1 MFYSSQKICNFN
13 TYSIKFHKLQCARMA
28 GNDIKQILIN
38 PSYPNS
44 SNDVSMAADTNESHL
59 LIIEDDQGR
68 KEFPLEQPVYSI
80 GRDRDCNI
88 RLMSQFV
95 SRRHAT
101 LVRLPREHNSHS
113 YYYRIVDGDAKG
125 KPSSNGLM
133 INGRKIPA
141 HDLKNEDEVV
151 FGPQVR
157 AIYYL
162 LRNNERIGQTDSSE
176 YDITLINPGMTED
189 LED

>member
-1 MFYSSQKICNFN
+1 
-13 TYSIKFHKLQCARMA
+13 MA
-28 GNDIKQILIN
+28 
-38 PSYPNS
+38 
-44 SNDVSMAADTNESHL
+44 MAAASNEHHL

-68 KEFPLEQPVYSI
+68 KEFFLEHPIYSI

-88 RLMSQFV
+88 RLISQFV
-95 SRRHAT
+95 SRHHAT
-101 LVRLPREHNSHS
+101 LVRLPLPNNSQR
-113 YYYRIVDGDAKG
+113 YYYRIVDGNAQG
-125 KPSSNGLM
+125 KPSCNGLL

-141 HDLKNEDEVV
+141 HNLVNEDEVI

-162 LRNNERIGQTDSSE
+162 LQNTEIVSSTDAIE
-176 YDITLINPGMTED
+176 YDITLINPAMIED

>member
-1 MFYSSQKICNFN
+1 M
-13 TYSIKFHKLQCARMA
+13 ART
-28 GNDIKQILIN
+28 DF
-38 PSYPNS
+38 
-44 SNDVSMAADTNESHL
+44 SNNLSMTAETNESHL
-59 LIIEDDQGR
+59 LILEDDQGR
-68 KEFPLEQPVYSI
+68 KEFTLEHPVYSV
-80 GRDRDCNI
+80 GRDRECDI
-88 RLMSQFV
+88 RLVSQFV

-101 LVRLPREHNSHS
+101 LVRLPRDNNSHR

-133 INGRKIPA
+133 INGRKMSA
-141 HDLKNEDEVV
+141 HDLKNEDEIV

-162 LRNNERIGQTDSSE
+162 LRDTMRLGQTDASE

-189 LED
+189 IED

>member
-1 MFYSSQKICNFN
+1 
-13 TYSIKFHKLQCARMA
+13 MA
-28 GNDIKQILIN
+28 E
-38 PSYPNS
+38 NS
-44 SNDVSMAADTNESHL
+44 SKQFLIHKTSTDFSNDLSMAAENHESHI
-59 LIIEDDQGR
+59 LIVEDDQGR
-68 KEFPLEQPVYSI
+68 KEFTLERPIYSI
-80 GRDRDCNI
+80 GRDRECDI
-88 RLMSQFV
+88 RLVSQFA

-101 LVRLPREHNSHS
+101 LVRLPRDDNSKS

-133 INGRKIPA
+133 INGRKLSA

-162 LRNNERIGQTDSSE
+162 LKRDTMPPGQADVSE
-176 YDITLINPGMTED
+176 YDITLINPGMTDD

>member
-1 MFYSSQKICNFN
+1 MPGKD
-13 TYSIKFHKLQCARMA
+13 TKKL
-28 GNDIKQILIN
+28 LIN
-38 PSYPNS
+38 QTLTDC
-44 SNDVSMAADTNESHL
+44 SNDRSMPAETNESHL

-68 KEFPLEQPVYSI
+68 KEFSLENPLYSI
-80 GRDRDCNI
+80 GRDRECNI
-88 RLMSQFV
+88 RLVSQFV

-125 KPSSNGLM
+125 KPSANGMM
-133 INGRKIPA
+133 INGRKMPA
-141 HDLKNEDEVV
+141 HDLKNEDEIV

-162 LRNNERIGQTDSSE
+162 LKNTQRSGQTDSSE

-189 LED
+189 EDIED

>member
-1 MFYSSQKICNFN
+1 
-13 TYSIKFHKLQCARMA
+13 MA

-38 PSYPNS
+38 QSS
-44 SNDVSMAADTNESHL
+44 TDFSNDLSMAAESSESHL
-59 LIIEDDQGR
+59 LIIQDDQGR
-68 KEFPLEQPVYSI
+68 KEFSLEHAVYSI
-80 GRDRDCNI
+80 GRDRECNI
-88 RLMSQFV
+88 RLISQFV

-101 LVRLPREHNSHS
+101 LVRLQHEHNSQS

-133 INGRKIPA
+133 INGRKMP
-141 HDLKNEDEVV
+141 HHNLKNEDEIV
-151 FGPQVR
+151 FGPSVR

-162 LRNNERIGQTDSSE
+162 LKNSQRSGQTDASE

-189 LED
+189 MEDI

>member
-1 MFYSSQKICNFN
+1 MVRYD
-13 TYSIKFHKLQCARMA
+13 T
-28 GNDIKQILIN
+28 KQILIN
-38 PSYPNS
+38 QSS
-44 SNDVSMAADTNESHL
+44 TDFSNDLSMAAEINENHL

-68 KEFPLEQPVYSI
+68 KEFSLEQPVYSI
-80 GRDRDCNI
+80 GRDRECNI

-133 INGRKIPA
+133 INGRKMPA
-141 HDLKNEDEVV
+141 HDLKNEDEIV

-162 LRNNERIGQTDSSE
+162 LRNTQRLGQTDSSE

-189 LED
+189 LEDLGD

>member
-1 MFYSSQKICNFN
+1 
-13 TYSIKFHKLQCARMA
+13 MA
-28 GNDIKQILIN
+28 GNYIKQSLITH
-38 PSYPNS
+38 S
-44 SNDVSMAADTNESHL
+44 STDVTSDPSMAAETNESHL

-68 KEFPLEQPVYSI
+68 KEFPLENPVYSI
-80 GRDRDCNI
+80 GRDRECNI
-88 RLMSQFV
+88 RLVSQFV

-101 LVRLPREHNSHS
+101 LVRLPREQNSHS

-125 KPSSNGLM
+125 KLSSNGLM
-133 INGRKIPA
+133 INGRKMPS
-141 HDLKNEDEVV
+141 HDLRNEDEII

-162 LRNNERIGQTDSSE
+162 LRNTQRSGNTDASE

-189 LED
+189 IEEL

>member
-1 MFYSSQKICNFN
+1 MIKNNAKQMLIDHSS
-13 TYSIKFHKLQCARMA
+13 THSSH
-28 GNDIKQILIN
+28 
-38 PSYPNS
+38 NS
-44 SNDVSMAADTNESHL
+44 SMVGESKESHIF
-59 LIIEDDQGR
+59 IIEDDEGR
-68 KEFPLEQPVYSI
+68 KEFPLERSVYSI
-80 GRDRDCNI
+80 GRDRDCDI
-88 RLMSQFV
+88 RLYSQFV

-101 LVRLPREHNSHS
+101 LFRVSRDDQQS
-113 YYYRIVDGDAKG
+113 YYYRIVDGDGKG
-125 KPSSNGLM
+125 KHSSNGLM

-141 HDLKNEDEVV
+141 HDLKNEDEIV

-162 LRNNERIGQTDSSE
+162 LQRDTMPTGQTDSSE

>member
-1 MFYSSQKICNFN
+1 
-13 TYSIKFHKLQCARMA
+13 
-28 GNDIKQILIN
+28 
-38 PSYPNS
+38 
-44 SNDVSMAADTNESHL
+44 MAAQLNESHL
-59 LIIEDDQGR
+59 LILEDDQGR
-68 KEFPLEQPVYSI
+68 KEFSLDSSVYSI
-80 GRDRDCNI
+80 GRDKNCDI
-88 RLMSQFV
+88 RLVSQFV

-101 LVRLPREHNSHS
+101 LIRLSRDDSSNR

-125 KPSSNGLM
+125 KPSSNGIM
-133 INGRKIPA
+133 INGRKVLA
-141 HDLKNEDEVV
+141 HDLKNEDEIV

-162 LRNNERIGQTDSSE
+162 LRRDTMGSGQTDASE

>member
-1 MFYSSQKICNFN
+1 
-13 TYSIKFHKLQCARMA
+13 MA
-28 GNDIKQILIN
+28 TNYTKRILIAD
-38 PSYPNS
+38 S
-44 SNDVSMAADTNESHL
+44 STDCSSDKSMAVQSSETHI

-68 KEFPLEQPVYSI
+68 KEFTLENSLYSI
-80 GRDRDCNI
+80 GRDRECDI
-88 RLMSQFV
+88 HLVSQFV

-101 LVRLPREHNSHS
+101 LVKLPRDDTRF
-113 YYYRIVDGDAKG
+113 YYRIVDGDVKG

-133 INGRKIPA
+133 INGRSKIPA

-162 LRNNERIGQTDSSE
+162 LQRDSTQTGQIDASE
-176 YDITLINPGMTED
+176 YDITLINPSMTED
-189 LED
+189 TED

>member
-1 MFYSSQKICNFN
+1 MVTES
-13 TYSIKFHKLQCARMA
+13 
-28 GNDIKQILIN
+28 
-38 PSYPNS
+38 
-44 SNDVSMAADTNESHL
+44 NESHL

-68 KEFPLEQPVYSI
+68 KEFPLEKTIYSL
-80 GRDRDCNI
+80 GRDRECNI

-101 LVRLPREHNSHS
+101 LVRMQRGDTNGYGHN

-125 KPSSNGLM
+125 KPSANGLM
-133 INGRKIPA
+133 INGRKMPV
-141 HDLKNEDEVV
+141 HNLKNEDEIV

-162 LRNNERIGQTDSSE
+162 LQNTQISRQTDEIE
-176 YDITLINPGMTED
+176 YDITLINPGMTDDEELD
-189 LED
+189 

>member
-1 MFYSSQKICNFN
+1 MFYSFKVSCSF
-13 TYSIKFHKLQCARMA
+13 KLDLDRHHRRWWVKMA
-28 GNDIKQILIN
+28 KYDIKPIFIN
-38 PSYPNS
+38 PSS
-44 SNDVSMAADTNESHL
+44 KHLSMTAETNENHL

-68 KEFPLEQPVYSI
+68 KEFSLEQPVYSI
-80 GRDRDCNI
+80 GRDRECNI

-133 INGRKIPA
+133 INGRKIPN
-141 HDLKNEDEVV
+141 HDLKNEDEIV

-162 LRNNERIGQTDSSE
+162 LRNTQRLGQTDSSE

-189 LED
+189 FEDLRD